1 MRAQVRKIGITVLWA
16 TAWLVLGPFA
26 TLFLPTA
33 QAETDAEEK
42 VVVLTFDDAVKNH
55 RTFVAPFLEEL
66 GFGTSFFVT
75 HCWMIESPDPYARP
89 SDYMTWEEIAEIHQ
103 MGFEIGNY
111 SWTHAPFAV
120 PRDAARLSGE
130 LALVEHALERVGV
143 PRPVSYAHT
152 GNQFGPEGLKVLKE
166 AGYKFARRGVG
177 PEIQA
182 GTGQL
187 GPLYDPRRHHRLLI
201 PTTGVTG
208 PNLDAFKQIVGQA
221 GKNRIVVL
229 QFHGIP
235 DPHGP
240 AGSERELF
248 KKCMNYLKEQN
259 FKVIALKDV
268 EEYLPAEEPK
278 DPLLEVR
285 FLSGFPESRVV
296 LPTEMIA
303 TREDLN
309 FWLTNM
315 RRDHRYTWEEIS
327 QVTGYSV
334 DKARK
339 LVADANIDTS
349 PPMPGPAESLRALPY
364 PGGRHPRTGFLEG
377 AMDPQRGTKASIFLP
392 WDPES
397 YVVVDLPEAVFINN
411 RLAFLAHAHIPT
423 MWTEKNRWLENV
435 DWSRSADGGLSRRQ
449 TLPNGVTIGSSLR
462 PARNHVDM
470 EVWVQ
475 NGSTEELTGLRAMVC
490 VMLKGAGGFDRQT
503 HDNKVLRDRV
513 AAVKADTGDKWI
525 LTAWEHGRLWENPP
539 VPCMH
544 SDPMFP
550 DCPVGETV
558 RVKGRLWFHE
568 GSDIEAEIDRAGE
581 RFSQ

>member
-1 MRAQVRKIGITVLWA
+1 MRVYIKEIRNATIWA
-16 TAWLVLGPFA
+16 TAWLVLGLLA
-26 TLFLPTA
+26 TPFLPTA
-33 QAETDAEEK
+33 QAESAAEK

-66 GFGTSFFVT
+66 GFGASFFVT
-75 HCWMIESPDPYARP
+75 HCWMIESPDPYASP
-89 SDYMTWEEIAEIHQ
+89 GEYMTWQEIAEIHQ
-103 MGFEIGNY
+103 MGFEIGNH
-111 SWTHAPFAV
+111 SWTHSPFAV
-120 PRDAARLSGE
+120 PRDAARLTGE
-130 LALVEHALERVGV
+130 LALVEHALAKVGV

-152 GNQFGPEGLKVLKE
+152 GNQFGPEALEVLKE

-177 PEIQA
+177 PEVQA

-187 GPLYDPRRHHRLLI
+187 GPLYDPRKHHRLLI

-208 PNLDAFKQIVGQA
+208 PNLDAFKQMVGQA
-221 GKNRIVVL
+221 GKNRIVVS

-235 DPHGP
+235 DPHER
-240 AGSERELF
+240 AGSPRELF
-248 KKCMNYLKEQN
+248 KQCMNYLKEQN

-268 EEYLPAEEPK
+268 AEYLPAEEPE

-296 LPTEMIA
+296 LPTEVIS

-309 FWLTNM
+309 FWLANM
-315 RRDHRYTWEEIS
+315 LDHRYTWEEIS

-334 DKARK
+334 DEAKK
-339 LVADANIDTS
+339 FVADARIDTS
-349 PPMPGPAESLRALPY
+349 PPPLRSGESLRVLPY

-392 WDPES
+392 GDPES

-411 RLAFLAHAHIPT
+411 RLAFLAHTHIPT

-435 DWSRSADGGLSRRQ
+435 DWSRSADGGLTRRQ

-462 PARNHVDM
+462 PAQKYVDM
-470 EVWVQ
+470 EVWVR

-490 VMLKGAGGFDRQT
+490 VMLKGARGFDRQT

-513 AAVKADTGDKWI
+513 AVVKAATGDKWI
-525 LTAWEHGRLWENPP
+525 MTAWEHGRTWENPP

-558 RVKGRLWFHE
+558 KVKGRLWFHE
-568 GSDIEAEIDRAGE
+568 GNNMEAEMNRAEEQFGK
-581 RFSQ
+581 